1 MERSSYPI
9 LILTKKDGG
18 RLLKKLDQY
27 GDVVHVLARVDAES
41 EVHVQLAR
49 SPTASKRGAIGSTTE
64 RNGIFFILY
73 SLSEHHLVSA
83 MALCC
88 LSSVVGR
95 MLHLNCNYNAHS
107 IIYSCTRRM
116 QSIVGRG

>member
-18 RLLKKLDQY
+18 RLLKDLDQY
-27 GDVVHVLARVDAES
+27 GDDVLARVDAES
-41 EVHVQLAR
+41 EVDVQLAR
-49 SPTASKRGAIGSTTE
+49 SPTASKRGATGSTTE
-64 RNGIFFILY
+64 RNGNFYILY
-73 SLSEHHLVSA
+73 SLSKHHLVSA

-88 LSSVVGR
+88 LLSVVGR
-95 MLHLNCNYNAHS
+95 MLHLLCNYNAHS